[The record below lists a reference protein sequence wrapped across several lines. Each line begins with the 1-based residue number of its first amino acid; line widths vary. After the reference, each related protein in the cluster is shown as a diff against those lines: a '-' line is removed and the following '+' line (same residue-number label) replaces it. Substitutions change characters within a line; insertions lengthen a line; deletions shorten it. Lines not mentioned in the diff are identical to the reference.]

1 VRQFTAGP
9 GGYAAAL
16 AWARQEAGGA
26 GLAWAIEGTRH
37 YGLGLPLPRPHKRE
51 YVFLTH
57 AQLAALAN
65 ASGRWRLLILV
76 LGYTGLRRGEATALR
91 ACDVDLNRRRIDV
104 RRAFTDVEASSSSA
118 H

>member
-1 VRQFTAGP
+1 MGP
-9 GGYAAAL
+9 SGG
-16 AWARQEAGGA
+16 RRGRA
-26 GLAWAIEGTRH
+26 GLGHRGNPALRPGPA
-37 YGLGLPLPRPHKRE
+37 LPRPHKRE

-65 ASGRWRLLILV
+65 ASGRWRRLILV